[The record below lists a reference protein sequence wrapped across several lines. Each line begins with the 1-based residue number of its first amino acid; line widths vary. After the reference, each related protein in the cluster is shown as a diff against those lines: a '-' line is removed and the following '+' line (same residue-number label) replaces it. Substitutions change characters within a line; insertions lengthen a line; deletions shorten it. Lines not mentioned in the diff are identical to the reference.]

1 MNPDRHGAGGRA
13 GTWSGALGPA
23 QALHAT
29 CLCVALLALPAAA
42 WSQPSAG
49 STPAPAAPRNAPGS
63 DLQPLTAQPLPPA
76 ASGSGRGNEVFRS
89 VDDNGTPSFSQ
100 VPPSGRA
107 SKPVDLKPLSGSI
120 DSARPAVQPRAQPAA
135 PAPVAAPPAGPPV
148 AAGTDPAP
156 RAGGPRGLP
165 FETYILIRR
174 GMSEGE
180 LLGRAGPPD
189 HRGNEINRG
198 LVQESWYYL
207 PTPNDPFTT
216 IIQMRGG
223 RVVDT
228 ERIRKL

>member
-1 MNPDRHGAGGRA
+1 MVAVLAVPC
-13 GTWSGALGPA
+13 TVA
-23 QALHAT
+23 QAQSPSRPERT
-29 CLCVALLALPAAA
+29 GPGSE
-42 WSQPSAG
+42 SQP
-49 STPAPAAPRNAPGS
+49 
-63 DLQPLTAQPLPPA
+63 LVAQPLPPA
-76 ASGSGRGNEVFRS
+76 ASGRSGSEVFRS
-89 VDDNGTPSFSQ
+89 VDENGTPSFSQ
-100 VPPSGRA
+100 TPPSGRA

-120 DSARPAVQPRAQPAA
+120 DSAKPASVP
-135 PAPVAAPPAGPPV
+135 AAPPAMRVAPPPPPSP
-148 AAGTDPAP
+148 GTERAP
-156 RAGGPRGLP
+156 QQAGPRGLP

-189 HRGNEINRG
+189 HRGNEVNRG

-207 PTPNDPFTT
+207 PTATDPFTT

>member
-1 MNPDRHGAGGRA
+1 MA
-13 GTWSGALGPA
+13 
-23 QALHAT
+23 
-29 CLCVALLALPAAA
+29 ALLAVPYTVAKAQSPSRPERTGPGSDSQPLVAQPLPAAA
-42 WSQPSAG
+42 SG
-49 STPAPAAPRNAPGS
+49 R
-63 DLQPLTAQPLPPA
+63 
-76 ASGSGRGNEVFRS
+76 SGSEVFRS
-89 VDDNGTPSFSQ
+89 VDENGTPSFSQ
-100 VPPSGRA
+100 TPPSGRA

-120 DSARPAVQPRAQPAA
+120 DSAKPASVS
-135 PAPVAAPPAGPPV
+135 VAPPATRVAPPPPPPPPSP
-148 AAGTDPAP
+148 GTERTPQQA
-156 RAGGPRGLP
+156 GPRGLP

-189 HRGNEINRG
+189 HRGNEVNRG

-207 PTPNDPFTT
+207 PTTTDPFTT

>member
-1 MNPDRHGAGGRA
+1 MSAVPRLAWPRRAVAAAVVASVTALFAVPGTVTDARAQSRPERA
-13 GTWSGALGPA
+13 G
-23 QALHAT
+23 
-29 CLCVALLALPAAA
+29 
-42 WSQPSAG
+42 
-49 STPAPAAPRNAPGS
+49 PGS
-63 DLQPLTAQPLPPA
+63 DGQPLTAQPLPPA
-76 ASGSGRGNEVFRS
+76 ASGRSGSEVFRS

-100 VPPSGRA
+100 TPPSGRA

-120 DSARPAVQPRAQPAA
+120 DSAKPASV
-135 PAPVAAPPAGPPV
+135 PVAPPAARVAPPPPPPPV
-148 AAGTDPAP
+148 AGTERAP
-156 RAGGPRGLP
+156 QQAGPRGLP

-189 HRGNEINRG
+189 HRGNEVNRG

-207 PTPNDPFTT
+207 PTATDPFTT